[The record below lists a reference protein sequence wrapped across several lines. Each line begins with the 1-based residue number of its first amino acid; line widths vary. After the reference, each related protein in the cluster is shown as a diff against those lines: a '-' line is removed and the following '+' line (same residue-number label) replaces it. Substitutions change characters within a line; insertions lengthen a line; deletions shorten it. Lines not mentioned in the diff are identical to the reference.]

1 MFVADVIGT
10 LVSNTKDPSL
20 SGVKLL
26 IVQPLDPACKPKGEP
41 VVAVDSV
48 GIGVGE
54 RAFCV
59 LGREAALA
67 LDNPF
72 APVDV
77 AIVGIV
83 DAVAVD
89 GKLVVSPQSISTSE
103 A

>member
-1 MFVADVIGT
+1 MFVGNVIGT
-10 LVSNTKDPSL
+10 LVATTKYETL
-20 SGVKLL
+20 TGVKLML
-26 IVQPLDPACKPKGEP
+26 VQPLDDEMSPKGDP

-59 LGREAALA
+59 LGKEAAMA
-67 LDNPF
+67 LDDPF

-83 DAVAVD
+83 DAVTK
-89 GKLVVSPQSISTSE
+89 G
-103 A
+103 

>member
-1 MFVADVIGT
+1 MFVGTVIGT
-10 LVSNTKDPSL
+10 LVAEVKYETLK
-20 SGVKLL
+20 GVKLM
-26 IVQPLDPACKPKGEP
+26 IVQPLDDAMAPKGEP

-59 LGREAALA
+59 LGKEAAMA
-67 LDNPF
+67 LDDAF

-83 DAVAVD
+83 DEVHK
-89 GKLVVSPQSISTSE
+89 G
-103 A
+103 

>member
-1 MFVADVIGT
+1 MFVGSVIGT
-10 LVSNTKDPSL
+10 VVATTKYETL
-20 SGVKLL
+20 QGVKLML
-26 IVQPLDPACKPKGEP
+26 VQPLDDEMAPKGDP

-59 LGREAALA
+59 LGKEAAMA

-83 DAVAVD
+83 DEVAK
-89 GKLVVSPQSISTSE
+89 G
-103 A
+103 

>member
-1 MFVADVIGT
+1 MFVGNVIGT
-10 LVSNTKDPSL
+10 VVATTKYETL
-20 SGVKLL
+20 QGVKLML
-26 IVQPLDPACKPKGEP
+26 VQPLDDEMAPKGDP

-59 LGREAALA
+59 LGKEAAMA
-67 LDNPF
+67 LDDSF

-83 DAVAVD
+83 DAVTK
-89 GKLVVSPQSISTSE
+89 G
-103 A
+103 

>member
-1 MFVADVIGT
+1 MFVGNVIGT
-10 LVSNTKDPSL
+10 LVAETKYETL
-20 SGVKLL
+20 KGVKLML
-26 IVQPLDPACKPKGEP
+26 VQPLDDAMAPKGEP

-59 LGREAALA
+59 LGKEAAMA
-67 LDNPF
+67 LDDPF

-83 DAVAVD
+83 DEVHK
-89 GKLVVSPQSISTSE
+89 G
-103 A
+103 